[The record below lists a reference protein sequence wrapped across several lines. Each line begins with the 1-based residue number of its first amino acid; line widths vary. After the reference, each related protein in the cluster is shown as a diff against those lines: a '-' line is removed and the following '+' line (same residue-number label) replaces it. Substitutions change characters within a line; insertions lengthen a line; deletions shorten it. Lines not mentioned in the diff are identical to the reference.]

1 MIKDRNYLLIEA
13 RTVKDVIRSDG
24 CGDVFEGSPKEKIY
38 IYYTTTKLC
47 IGLCTKGVL
56 LLMILNV
63 LLPEEKEKVV
73 NANGQQSWLV
83 FQLHLR
89 AQILNS

>member
-24 CGDVFEGSPKEKIY
+24 FGDVFKGSPKEKIY

-47 IGLCTKGVL
+47 IGLYRL
-56 LLMILNV
+56 
-63 LLPEEKEKVV
+63 
-73 NANGQQSWLV
+73 
-83 FQLHLR
+83 
-89 AQILNS
+89 